1 MSEIK
6 HRFKMAEGHGTGTCP
21 ASSDRDPPPGDTGGG
36 YSPPLSR
43 TSSFVAREKNPVHK
57 IVSRWDGE
65 HSSPPIH
72 FYYPC
77 GTNTLN
83 NDIFVD
89 NPSIDSLSTVS
100 PFRNYTDHKSGIS
113 ECVFIIR
120 YSNLDSPP
128 VCPIDDSEPL
138 PESLLTVYINGQES
152 GYNSKSWELDPPDDF
167 PLTGNPPGNLPNFH
181 SPGVSFSQNKVA
193 WVSSRSTKF
202 SPMDCSSSNSYADD

>member
-1 MSEIK
+1 MFETK
-6 HRFKMAEGHGTGTCP
+6 HRFRKAEGHGTGTFP
-21 ASSDRDPPPGDTGGG
+21 ASSDRVPPPGDTGGG

-65 HSSPPIH
+65 HSTHPIH

-89 NPSIDSLSTVS
+89 NLSIDSLSTVS
-100 PFRNYTDHKSGIS
+100 PIRNYTDHTSGIS
-113 ECVFIIR
+113 ECVFILR

-128 VCPIDDSEPL
+128 VCPINGSEPL
-138 PESLLTVYINGQES
+138 PESSLTVSLNGQES
-152 GYNSKSWELDPPDDF
+152 GYNSNEGDSDPPDDF
-167 PLTGNPPGNLPNFH
+167 PLTGYQPGNLPNFH
-181 SPGVSFSQNKVA
+181 SPGVSFSLNKVA
-193 WVSSRSTKF
+193 CASSRSTKF
-202 SPMDCSSSNSYADD
+202 LPMDCSSSNSYADD

>member
-6 HRFKMAEGHGTGTCP
+6 HRFKMAEGHGTGTFP

-43 TSSFVAREKNPVHK
+43 IPGFMAREKNPVRR

-83 NDIFVD
+83 NDICVD

-100 PFRNYTDHKSGIS
+100 PIRNYTGHKSGIFES
-113 ECVFIIR
+113 VFIIR

-128 VCPIDDSEPL
+128 VCPIDGSEPL
-138 PESLLTVYINGQES
+138 PESLLTVGINGQET
-152 GYNSKSWELDPPDDF
+152 GYNSNSWELDPPDDS
-167 PLTGNPPGNLPNFH
+167 PLTGNPPGDLPIFH

>member
-1 MSEIK
+1 MSEIN

-21 ASSDRDPPPGDTGGG
+21 ASSDRDPPPSDTGGG

-43 TSSFVAREKNPVHK
+43 IPGFIAREKKPVRR

-72 FYYPC
+72 FHYPR
-77 GTNTLN
+77 GTNTLK
-83 NDIFVD
+83 NDICVN

-100 PFRNYTDHKSGIS
+100 PFRNYTVHKSGIS

-152 GYNSKSWELDPPDDF
+152 GYNSKSWELDPPDDS
-167 PLTGNPPGNLPNFH
+167 PLTGNPPGNLPDFH
-181 SPGVSFSQNKVA
+181 SPVVSFSQNKVA
-193 WVSSRSTKF
+193 WASSRSTKF

>member
-1 MSEIK
+1 MCETK
-6 HRFKMAEGHGTGTCP
+6 HRFRKAEGHGTGTFP
-21 ASSDRDPPPGDTGGG
+21 ASSDRVPPPGDTGGG

-128 VCPIDDSEPL
+128 VCPIDDSGPL

-181 SPGVSFSQNKVA
+181 SSGASFSLNKVA
-193 WVSSRSTKF
+193 CVSSRSTKF

>member
-43 TSSFVAREKNPVHK
+43 IPSFVAREKNPVHK

-83 NDIFVD
+83 NDIFVV

-128 VCPIDDSEPL
+128 VCPIDGSEPL

-152 GYNSKSWELDPPDDF
+152 GYNSNAGDSDSPDDF
-167 PLTGNPPGNLPNFH
+167 PLTGYPPGNLPNFH

-202 SPMDCSSSNSYADD
+202 LPMDCSSSNSYADD